1 MGGWL
6 SVRGLL
12 RYSLTSAGIVDNADD
27 WHLGHTIFYAPQN
40 QMNWSDQPTRDTRG
54 ESQM

>member
-12 RYSLTSAGIVDNADD
+12 RYSLTSAGILDNADD
-27 WHLGHTIFYAPQN
+27 WHLGHTIFLCTSKG
-40 QMNWSDQPTRDTRG
+40 MNLSGQFTIYTRG
-54 ESQM
+54 EIQM